1 MIDNFAIIYVKFC
14 TALTARKMLRHT
26 LKAKLF
32 KNDVFVGLQPLWNG
46 NPEVKIYA
54 VA

>member
-1 MIDNFAIIYVKFC
+1 MSLESTDI
-14 TALTARKMLRHT
+14 ALNYQHKLSKNMFTPR
-26 LKAKLF
+26 LK
-32 KNDVFVGLQPLWNG
+32 NNVFVGLQPLWNG

>member
-1 MIDNFAIIYVKFC
+1 MSLESTDIALNYQHKIVQEYVR
-14 TALTARKMLRHT
+14 TSRL
-26 LKAKLF
+26 

>member
-1 MIDNFAIIYVKFC
+1 LHGFDSTENAQAY
-14 TALTARKMLRHT
+14 LESKM
-26 LKAKLF
+26 F

-46 NPEVKIYA
+46 EPEVKIYA

>member
-1 MIDNFAIIYVKFC
+1 MFPP
-14 TALTARKMLRHT
+14 R
-26 LKAKLF
+26 LK
-32 KNDVFVGLQPLWNG
+32 NNVFVGLQPLWNG

>member
-1 MIDNFAIIYVKFC
+1 MF
-14 TALTARKMLRHT
+14 TPR
-26 LKAKLF
+26 LKN
-32 KNDVFVGLQPLWNG
+32 NDFVGLQPLWNG

>member
-1 MIDNFAIIYVKFC
+1 MFAPPTQKC
-14 TALTARKMLRHT
+14 
-26 LKAKLF
+26 
-32 KNDVFVGLQPLWNG
+32 VFVGLQPLWNG

>member
-1 MIDNFAIIYVKFC
+1 MSLESTDIALNYQHKIVQEYVC
-14 TALTARKMLRHT
+14 TPQL
-26 LKAKLF
+26 

-46 NPEVKIYA
+46 NSEVKIYA

>member
-1 MIDNFAIIYVKFC
+1 MFAPPD
-14 TALTARKMLRHT
+14 
-26 LKAKLF
+26 